1 MDSQRSNASRRRFL
15 QGTGAAAAGAF
26 SIVAPQLVRGS
37 EANSKISVGLIGC
50 GGRGTY
56 DASIVQNDPRAHIT
70 ALCDIFEDQR
80 EAAKRGLKL
89 ERPAEYEDFEK
100 LLPPAWTL

>member
-26 SIVAPQLVRGS
+26 SIVAPNLVRGS

-56 DASIVQNDPRAHIT
+56 DAGIVQNDPRAHIT
-70 ALCDIFEDQR
+70 ALCDIFEDKR

-89 ERPAEYEDFEK
+89 DRPAEYVDFE
-100 LLPPAWTL
+100 